1 VPFFK
6 GNLSVVEE
14 LLAPTGGRQLYGA
27 IACYGA
33 LENRMHCCEQKNKNS
48 LGPLALGGRT
58 GTVACIAVKENKK
71 LMRVAV
77 PVVVV
82 GPSHSCARSQARM

>member
-1 VPFFK
+1 MSAVFK

-27 IACYGA
+27 IAFYGA
-33 LENRMHCCEQKNKNS
+33 LENRMHW
-48 LGPLALGGRT
+48 GPLALGGRT
-58 GTVACIAVKENKK
+58 GRVACIVVKENKK

-77 PVVVV
+77 TVVVV
-82 GPSHSCARSQARM
+82 GPSHSCARSQERM

>member
-33 LENRMHCCEQKNKNS
+33 LENRMHCCEQKIKT
-48 LGPLALGGRT
+48 PWD
-58 GTVACIAVKENKK
+58 
-71 LMRVAV
+71 
-77 PVVVV
+77 
-82 GPSHSCARSQARM
+82 H